1 MKIISVLFLAVCIVS
16 AMAMPSKISTTY
28 NDNYPTLKDEL
39 CNDHD
44 YQTDN
49 YNLFG
54 QLVYLLLTL
63 PDEDNYTQYNCRNYL
78 NISKKAL
85 AVLLQLRNNDRV
97 NYEKFDSHPKR
108 TLDSIGG
115 GHLIKRSEKIDI

>member
-1 MKIISVLFLAVCIVS
+1 MNSIYFILIESFLH
-16 AMAMPSKISTTY
+16 
-28 NDNYPTLKDEL
+28 LLDEL

-44 YQTDN
+44 YRTDN

-54 QLVYLLLTL
+54 QLIYLLLTI

-78 NISKKAL
+78 SISKKAL
-85 AVLLQLRNNDRV
+85 AVFLRLRNIDRV

-115 GHLIKRSEKIDI
+115 GHLIKRSDKMDF